1 MTMGQARCQVSQL
14 EPPELPQAHVRPKFA
29 ILKIFLLICV
39 VIAQERRFGL
49 KRLGTMIN
57 RTRHTSRPLDR
68 AGSPEKRS
76 RPNLNPLR
84 RGTSTRDMQTI
95 PSPQGS
101 AVNLP
106 PPPLPSQPI
115 PPQPT
120 IRTTEPELQPP
131 QEPQRDDY
139 LPNGDTSRP
148 TPVRSSSLPGANGTH
163 PVAVP
168 TKSEENQSINPQGKS
183 TEVRY
188 HAQVFASPSLTGT
201 EPA

>member
-1 MTMGQARCQVSQL
+1 M
-14 EPPELPQAHVRPKFA
+14 
-29 ILKIFLLICV
+29 

-57 RTRHTSRPLDR
+57 RTRQTSKPLDR

-106 PPPLPSQPI
+106 LPPLPRQPSI
-115 PPQPT
+115 QLPDPEPQP
-120 IRTTEPELQPP
+120 L
-131 QEPQRDDY
+131 QEPQRESH
-139 LPNGDTSRP
+139 LSNGDTSRP
-148 TPVRSSSLPGANGTH
+148 PPVRSSSLPGPNGAL

-168 TKSEENQSINPQGKS
+168 TKPEENQSINPQGKS

-188 HAQVFASPSLTGT
+188 HPRI
-201 EPA
+201 